1 MRTPHLIFF
10 AGWFAGMITA
20 QIVFGIANASLGER
34 VRAVERGDGKFV
46 VQTQYGWGG
55 KWRDDSIYQGFKTMD
70 EAVREV
76 EARRAKLTVRRVAP

>member
-1 MRTPHLIFF
+1 MKTPHLIFF
-10 AGWFAGMITA
+10 VGWFSGMITA
-20 QIVFGIANASLGER
+20 NVIIAVAGASLGER

-55 KWRDDSIYQGFKTMD
+55 RWRDDFIHQDFKTMD

-76 EARRAKLTVRRVAP
+76 EARRAKSTVRRVAP

>member
-1 MRTPHLIFF
+1 MRTPHLVFF

-20 QIVFGIANASLGER
+20 QIIWAVVGASLGER

-46 VQTQYGWGG
+46 VQTQYSWGG
-55 KWRDDSIYQGFKTMD
+55 KWHDDYIYQGFKTMD

-76 EARRAKLTVRRVAP
+76 EARRAKLTVRRAAP